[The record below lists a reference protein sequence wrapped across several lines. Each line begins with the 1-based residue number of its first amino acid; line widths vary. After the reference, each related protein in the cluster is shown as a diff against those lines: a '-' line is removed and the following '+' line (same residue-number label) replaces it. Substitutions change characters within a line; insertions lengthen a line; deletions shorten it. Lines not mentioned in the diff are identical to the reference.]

1 MAGARS
7 PELNGSIQREWWP
20 RRPQCW
26 TALPVSLEKASGLIV
41 LCLRSFALQSPSAPH
56 TRRHTDLH
64 GCAHET
70 CTLWHTHTDTHV
82 HTQMQTHTHARP
94 THTHTRSSRAG
105 GPAWAQQEGL
115 ALAPPSALGG
125 LQRGWEL
132 QGHPGC
138 AGREF
143 TSGPAAQAFISLTVV
158 SWVALVP
165 GPQCPPVGR
174 MACCLPSP
182 QGCWCFGDSLPEKPA
197 YTGESCEVTGAVLIS
212 HQNPRRRGGGGR
224 GASGRDRDILA
235 CSLPPALPP
244 AQQPGACPGPELIVQ
259 VPISTG
265 LQGAPPP
272 HLSACRL
279 QQ

>member
-1 MAGARS
+1 MLGGPACVFGKSRWLDCPLPPFVCSPVTISTTHTQTHRPTQMCTRNMHVMAYTYRY
-7 PELNGSIQREWWP
+7 
-20 RRPQCW
+20 
-26 TALPVSLEKASGLIV
+26 
-41 LCLRSFALQSPSAPH
+41 
-56 TRRHTDLH
+56 TRAHTD
-64 GCAHET
+64 AD
-70 CTLWHTHTDTHV
+70 THTCPPH
-82 HTQMQTHTHARP
+82 P
-94 THTHTRSSRAG
+94 PTHTRSSRAG

-132 QGHPGC
+132 QRHPGC

-212 HQNPRRRGGGGR
+212 HQKPRRPVGAGTGGIGEGQ
-224 GASGRDRDILA
+224 GH
-235 CSLPPALPP
+235 
-244 AQQPGACPGPELIVQ
+244 PGL
-259 VPISTG
+259 
-265 LQGAPPP
+265 
-272 HLSACRL
+272 LSAPRPPSSPAAWCLSWARINCASAHIYWATGSPTSSPQCVPL
-279 QQ
+279 ATVAMETACNLANS